1 MEMSLEENY
10 EKIDDLIA
18 ASEVIV
24 NIGNYTGGRL
34 THCLIL

>member
-1 MEMSLEENY
+1 MLLDEGY
-10 EKIDDLIA
+10 EKIDDLIS

-34 THCLIL
+34 NHYLIL

>member
-34 THCLIL
+34 NHYLIL